1 MAYSSLSDARTKLT
15 DPTVDHNSVIL
26 YGRTTSLD
34 TNNTFFTDKT
44 LTSLAPAGNYV
55 VATSFKSYYVT
66 IGNNGKLTGAA
77 QELMPVGTDTSW
89 VNDKI
94 WYNTGYVVNYY
105 NGASGGT
112 SLSLSNGLLTDSRWS
127 TFPYSGG
134 SKKWIIDQGTL
145 NTSAITNIDVSAMKG
160 YDIRL
165 ITGEWSSNNGSAG
178 FKSANTTS
186 AIIHL
191 APDPDFIAT
200 NGIFG
205 NKRYILRPDYWIPS
219 ETHDAPSFF
228 RRMPTIE
235 PIKDRYGKEKHFVD
249 MAKAFHDK
257 VYPGYPSSHDVRTAT
272 RMNKGMTHTQVFSLP
287 RLVNGSVVG
296 YASEPDFVP
305 YGLNKLRKLVF
316 DSNDS
321 PFTNP
326 VAAILGLDT
335 SYVRDN
341 WFSHP
346 EWERQSYALW
356 NSLRVPEANRST
368 WTINING
375 YTYTYAQANPY
386 SWTTV
391 YGSGTA
397 PQGVTSPINELQG
410 NMFWFD
416 GTVNGARYE
425 YDFETVP
432 GLQNYEEAGAAWSE
446 CVNSAY
452 AVVSSADGGIH
463 HNGNPAEAIKP
474 AYSIYGNGIYQT
486 NYYGATGGG
495 WSYAAP
501 GQAQSNFTL
510 LYSDYHDYYMNS
522 TKAYTALGAYSPWY
536 KGAFDNWACFYI
548 SNYQFYMEYA
558 WYIPCMVHNYDISK
572 KILYEIA
579 LSKTGNAT
587 DALALAN
594 TKRVM
599 AYLWRKQEPIGGSDF
614 AFIRKEVNSG
624 GGIVESDQL
633 RPEVAPSLM
642 QSATVWGMAYCDGIY
657 FWEFGYVGEEKAAYW
672 DWLYNHGNDRTAAFN
687 YFGDCTM
694 IGKSS
699 HDWAYIGMFQVAQN
713 RDLIEAPTSW
723 QIPSIKKSDTTFT
736 SGTENYPVMLYNK
749 QLPIARYKLSSDG
762 SEALVLIQNQS
773 NNGYTKA
780 THTLRLPARGD
791 YEFTVDT
798 WGQFTTVLRL
808 SAIPSPPP
816 AA

>member
-15 DPTVDHNSVIL
+15 DPTVEHNSVIL

-34 TNNTFFTDKT
+34 TNNTFFTDKALT
-44 LTSLAPAGNYV
+44 LLAPAGNYV
-55 VATSFKSYYVT
+55 IATSFKSYYVT

-77 QELMPVGTDTSW
+77 QELMPVGTDTDW

-105 NGASGGT
+105 NGAGGGT

-127 TFPYSGG
+127 TFPYSGA
-134 SKKWIIDQGTL
+134 KKWIIDQGTL
-145 NTSAITNIDVSAMKG
+145 NTSAITNIDLSAMKG
-160 YDIRL
+160 YDLRL
-165 ITGEWSSNNGSAG
+165 ITGEWGTISGHSDPG
-178 FKSANTTS
+178 FIAANTTG

-191 APDPDFIAT
+191 APDPDFIAS

-228 RRMPTIE
+228 RRMPNIE
-235 PIKDRYGKEKHFVD
+235 PIKDRYGNEKIFVD

-272 RMNKGMTHTQVFSLP
+272 RMNKGMTHTQVFNIP

-296 YASEPDFVP
+296 YASEPDYVP
-305 YGLNKLRKLVF
+305 YGLNKLRKLYY

-321 PFTNP
+321 PFTATL
-326 VAAILGLDT
+326 AAVKGYSH
-335 SYVRDN
+335 SYVLNN
-341 WFSHP
+341 WFSNP
-346 EWERQSYALW
+346 TWERDTFALW

-368 WTINING
+368 WTITVG
-375 YTYTYAQANPY
+375 GPGGSHTYTYLEANPY

-391 YGSGTA
+391 FGSGTA
-397 PQGVTSPINELQG
+397 PQGVTSPVNELQG
-410 NMFWFD
+410 NMFWFE
-416 GTVNGARYE
+416 GTGNGAHIE

-432 GLQNYEEAGAAWSE
+432 SLQDSEEAGAAWSE
-446 CVNSAY
+446 CVNTAY
-452 AVVSSADGGIH
+452 AVVSSLDGGIH

-474 AYSIYGNGIYQT
+474 AYSIYSNGIYQT
-486 NYYGATGGG
+486 EYYGATGGG

-501 GQAQSNFTL
+501 GQLVSNFSL

-522 TKAYTALGAYSPWY
+522 TKAYTALGHYKAWY
-536 KGAFDNWACFYI
+536 KGAFDNWKWFYV
-548 SNYQFYMEYA
+548 SNYQNLMQLP
-558 WYIPCMVHNYDISK
+558 WYIPCMVHNYDITK
-572 KILYEIA
+572 KVLYEIA

-594 TKRVM
+594 TKRAA
-599 AYLWRKQEPIGGSDF
+599 AYLWRKQEPLSNSDF
-614 AFIRKEVNSG
+614 SFMRKEVNSG
-624 GGIVESDQL
+624 GGIAISDTHRL
-633 RPEVAPSLM
+633 ETSPSLM
-642 QSATVWGMAYCDGIY
+642 QSATVWGMAYCDGIH

-672 DWLYNHGNDRTAAFN
+672 DWLYNHGNDRTAALN

-723 QIPSIKKSDTTFT
+723 QVPNVKKPDTTFT
-736 SGTENYPVMLYNK
+736 SGTENYPVMLYNQ

-762 SEALVLIQNQS
+762 TEALVLIQNQS

-780 THTLRLPARGD
+780 THTLRLPTRSD

-808 SAIPSPPP
+808 SAIP
-816 AA
+816 